1 MKKEKSNLYRTTM
14 LVAVLAASV
23 FACAGCGRGETPEG
37 ENPVQEESV
46 DTAAETEAAEETT
59 KETEEIPEEI
69 SAEVSEETQ
78 KRFTDDAGRILL
90 TSTSNSVSVR
100 LPGNQEA
107 ETAVNSFFA
116 DLSAAYED
124 TIGEYRDMAQEDLTW
139 REEAGLAEDWDGYG
153 LGRTYSVIR
162 ADEKMLSVLE
172 SSYEYTGGAHPNSAC
187 VAYNFD
193 TATGKRLALADITDD
208 LDGLREECVESIRGA
223 LADSESADMLFD
235 DYENHLEDILTDA
248 TWYTGEDGFHIIC
261 NEYIIT
267 PHAAGILDFVLPYEE
282 MTTLSEKY
290 IPEQSGA
297 EKAADHE
304 AGEQPVSGETESGTM
319 DDRSE

>member
-1 MKKEKSNLYRTTM
+1 MFA
-14 LVAVLAASV
+14 VVLAASV

-46 DTAAETEAAEETT
+46 DTAAETEAAEET
-59 KETEEIPEEI
+59 EEIPEEM

-78 KRFTDDAGRILL
+78 EQFTDDEGRILL

-100 LPGNQEA
+100 LPDNQEA

-124 TIGEYRDMAQEDLTW
+124 TIEEYRDMAQEDLTW

-162 ADEKMLSVLE
+162 ADEKILSVLE

-208 LDGLREECVESIRGA
+208 LDGLREESVEYLKGI
-223 LADSESADMLFD
+223 LAESESADLLFD
-235 DYENHLEDILTDA
+235 DYENHLEDVLTDA
-248 TWYTGEDGFHIIC
+248 TWYTREDGFHIIC

-267 PHAAGILDFVLPYEE
+267 PHAAGIFDFAIPYEE
-282 MTTLSEKY
+282 MTTMSEKY
-290 IPEQSGA
+290 IPEQTGA

-304 AGEQPVSGETESGTM
+304 AGEQPVSSETESGTM